1 MTIKNAEAERILAV
15 LDETVHELSSLSYV
29 NSHLVEQTESLGDIL
44 GSKFVGLLES
54 CKILDNEV
62 DFDKDKTD
70 HIPTGNIYRGLEKDA
85 SLLHHIQSFGFDR
98 SANTLSLVDALKRL
112 KQGVHRRLSV
122 TVEEENSR
130 RSHFEEVCKREEK
143 ASKEK
148 LSLEQQLRIERRE
161 RQKALAQL
169 SETEVRTKNELGVVR
184 AGTDKFMKDLVVRT
198 EDTKDRNAKQ
208 YDFDF
213 DILLEEITKLEKEL
227 KKLEVVHREEEEKL
241 IKKKNKSEQEVE
253 TWIKE
258 YDIDMN
264 KLEKIYQDEYEVY
277 NEVVE
282 QLRVYEG
289 HYNKLR
295 KEIEDANAREDEQ
308 KKAKEE
314 AEERKKREEKAA
326 ATIQATWKM
335 FQQQKASGD
344 GAKKGG
350 KGKGGAKK

>member
-15 LDETVHELSSLSYV
+15 LDETVQELSSLSYI
-29 NSHLVEQTESLGDIL
+29 NSNLIEHTENLGDIL
-44 GSKFVGLLES
+44 GPKFVGYLES
-54 CKILDNEV
+54 CKILDNELE
-62 DFDKDKTD
+62 FDKDKTD
-70 HIPTGNIYRGLEKDA
+70 QIPTSNIYRYLCKDP
-85 SLLHHIQSFGFDR
+85 STLHKIQSFGFER
-98 SANTLSLVDALKRL
+98 SGNLLSLVDALKRL
-112 KQGVHRRLSV
+112 KQGTHRRLSI
-122 TVEEENSR
+122 TVEEQNSKR
-130 RSHFEEVCKREEK
+130 AHFEEVLKREEK

-169 SETEVRTKNELGVVR
+169 SETEIRTKSELEVVR

-227 KKLEVVHREEEEKL
+227 KLQVVHREEEAKL

-264 KLEKIYQDEYEVY
+264 KLEKVYQDEYDVY

-295 KEIEDANAREDEQ
+295 KEIEDANAREQEQ

-314 AEERKKREEKAA
+314 ADNQKKREEKAA

-335 FQQQKASGD
+335 FKQQKESE
-344 GAKKGG
+344 G
-350 KGKGGAKK
+350 KGKGKGKGKK

>member
-1 MTIKNAEAERILAV
+1 MTVKNAEAKRILAV
-15 LDETVHELSSLSYV
+15 LDETVQELSSLSYI
-29 NSHLVEQTESLGDIL
+29 NSGLVEHTEDLGEIL
-44 GSKFVGLLES
+44 GSKFVGYLES
-54 CKILDNEV
+54 CKNLDNEPE
-62 DFDKDKTD
+62 FDKDKTD
-70 HIPTGNIYRGLEKDA
+70 QVPTGNIFRHLSKDP
-85 SLLHHIQSFGFDR
+85 SVLHHVQSFGFDR
-98 SANTLSLVDALKRL
+98 SGNILSLVDAIKRL
-112 KQGVHRRLSV
+112 RQGTHRRLSV

-161 RQKALAQL
+161 RQKALTQL
-169 SETEVRTKNELGVVR
+169 GEAEVRTKNELEVVK
-184 AGTDKFMKDLVVRT
+184 AGTEKFMKDLVVRT
-198 EDTKDRNAKQ
+198 EDTKNRNAKQ

-227 KKLEVVHREEEEKL
+227 KKLEVVHREDEAKL

-264 KLEKIYQDEYEVY
+264 KVEKIYQDENEVY
-277 NEVVE
+277 SEVVE

-289 HYNKLR
+289 HYNQLR
-295 KEIEDANAREDEQ
+295 KEIEDANAREEEQ

-314 AEERKKREEKAA
+314 AEEQKKREEKAA

-335 FQQQKASGD
+335 FQQQKEAEG
-344 GAKKGG
+344 KKSKG
-350 KGKGGAKK
+350 KGKGK